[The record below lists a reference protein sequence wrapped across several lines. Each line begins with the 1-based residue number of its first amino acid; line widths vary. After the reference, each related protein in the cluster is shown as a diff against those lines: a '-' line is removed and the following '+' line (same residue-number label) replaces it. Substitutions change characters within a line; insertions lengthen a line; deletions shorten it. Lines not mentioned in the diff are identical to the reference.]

1 MQTKKHKLKLR
12 KGVIISLPIA
22 LLLATF
28 AITII
33 INKNNLFENTSTA
46 KSVANENKIE
56 SLEYEESTNP
66 SILSQ
71 NDFIKNLTPTLKKRK
86 LDYTIIFYADKFKL
100 NTKKVLEIAHKLT
113 NNYEDATYNQNYVI
127 APSNL
132 AHQFGP
138 YKNAEAGIIEFIR
151 EIYRYPEKYG
161 SSLEEIRASEDIE
174 TKRLY
179 KNNHILLESG
189 LTFEQFLAKMCE
201 MYDID
206 KSLALAI
213 VYEESG
219 RMTSNLFNYSNNIGG
234 QRGYAGWLKY
244 PTLEAGVIGFVV
256 SLNNIGENY
265 SIDLSTT
272 DSVYALSSVYVNGHA
287 GNPSDSWTGKVY
299 NYINTINTNNVFA

>member
-100 NTKKVLEIAHKLT
+100 STK
-113 NNYEDATYNQNYVI
+113 N
-127 APSNL
+127 S
-132 AHQFGP
+132 F
-138 YKNAEAGIIEFIR
+138 F
-151 EIYRYPEKYG
+151 
-161 SSLEEIRASEDIE
+161 
-174 TKRLY
+174 
-179 KNNHILLESG
+179 
-189 LTFEQFLAKMCE
+189 
-201 MYDID
+201 
-206 KSLALAI
+206 
-213 VYEESG
+213 
-219 RMTSNLFNYSNNIGG
+219 
-234 QRGYAGWLKY
+234 
-244 PTLEAGVIGFVV
+244 
-256 SLNNIGENY
+256 
-265 SIDLSTT
+265 T
-272 DSVYALSSVYVNGHA
+272 DSTVIMFEYFSSHIVLSS
-287 GNPSDSWTGKVY
+287 SKE
-299 NYINTINTNNVFA
+299 